1 MGSKKMVSLF
11 TNHLR
16 GILGF
21 TVPFNKAA
29 KLQRI
34 GVTNGYQLLCGGEG
48 AAFRIKNKSY
58 YRDTSDKR

>member
-34 GVTNGYQLLCGGEG
+34 GVTNGYHLLCGGEG
-48 AAFRIKNKSY
+48 AAFSIKK
-58 YRDTSDKR
+58 K